1 VTIKYLGKSQFKCQM
16 CDSFGREQYIA
27 KPEIPALVDWKS
39 LLLCKKCAKREFGS
53 KKAKAWKEMHDLGT
67 NV

>member
-1 VTIKYLGKSQFKCQM
+1 M